1 MSSLKLLL
9 DKKFFQNSEHF
20 VLIRCSDHETA
31 GSEAGPEQLIVEI
44 DEHSFYVCQLLN
56 SFTSVYEILIESI
69 RTRFENGQVYCVR
82 FGSKLDQIDGLI
94 CFHDIPKQMPIE
106 GNCHPIGPIHF
117 SVSLFDPNVF
127 NICFGTPYETTTQN
141 FGIGFL
147 KVKKI
152 IEMFIKKYESEYNI
166 QKLWFIFVIFLRQIG
181 YFDIFDYNN
190 FRVFSF
196 ILFTNFVPLGHQ
208 VHKNIRRKLLY
219 SFIECLL
226 MNNCQFLIHGQ
237 SFRPVRGKI
246 SQSLIKL
253 FSGRNPPIVNF
264 FDRTRNCVGLT
275 ILNNPR
281 DIPMC
286 VLVSL
291 STTEVCPVGSIY
303 GLYEMI
309 NISQRYDMIT
319 ALKQLLP
326 RISSYDDIDD
336 INGSIVLKRSPAGGP
351 NTSFVEN
358 GRFVL
363 HGRTFLIFKSN
374 ISRRNVIQC
383 FIECIDGTF
392 ESIPSYFLTL
402 LFAFAPDNRFFQLDD
417 HFDGSIDEL
426 VNSLIRYG
434 FEKIFNG
441 TASPDELR
449 YFIIESHFGILLQI
463 LIREYEAYNCVI
475 CDAIQETTHFKNFKS
490 VLQIIIRL
498 YRKRKNS
505 ELSLEIHD
513 LLQFLDL
520 LI

>member
-1 MSSLKLLL
+1 M
-9 DKKFFQNSEHF
+9 
-20 VLIRCSDHETA
+20 IRCSNHETA
-31 GSEAGPEQLIVEI
+31 GSGRLIVEI
-44 DEHSFYVCQLLN
+44 DGHTFYVCQLLN
-56 SFTSVYEILIESI
+56 SFTSVYEIAIPSI
-69 RTRFENGQVYCVR
+69 STRFENGQVYCVR

-94 CFHDIPKQMPIE
+94 CFHDIPKKMPIE

-147 KVKKI
+147 KVKNI
-152 IEMFIKKYESEYNI
+152 MEMFIKKYESEYNI
-166 QKLWFIFVIFLRQIG
+166 QKLWFIFMNFLRQIG

-196 ILFTNFVPLGHQ
+196 ILFTNFVQIGHQ
-208 VHKNIRRKLLY
+208 VIKNIRRKLLY

-264 FDRTRNCVGLT
+264 FDEERGCVGLT
-275 ILNNPR
+275 IYKDP
-281 DIPMC
+281 DYTSTC

-326 RISSYDDIDD
+326 RISSYDDID
-336 INGSIVLKRSPAGGP
+336 GSIVLKRSPAGGP
-351 NTSFVEN
+351 NTSLVEN

-402 LFAFAPDNRFFQLDD
+402 LFAFADDNRFFQLDN

-498 YRKRKNS
+498 YRERENQQ
-505 ELSLEIHD
+505 LSQKIHD

>member
-1 MSSLKLLL
+1 MWSLKLL
-9 DKKFFQNSEHF
+9 KPTFFQKSEQT
-20 VLIRCSDHETA
+20 VLIRCSDHKTS
-31 GSEAGPEQLIVEI
+31 GSGLLIVEI
-44 DEHSFYVCQLLN
+44 DGHTFYVCQPLN
-56 SFTSVYEILIESI
+56 SFKSVYEIAIPSI
-69 RTRFENGQVYCVR
+69 STRFKNGQVYCVR
-82 FGSKLDQIDGLI
+82 FGSMSKQIDGLI
-94 CFHDIPKQMPIE
+94 CFHDIPKQMPI
-106 GNCHPIGPIHF
+106 HF
-117 SVSLFDPNVF
+117 SVSLFDPEVF
-127 NICFGTPYETTTQN
+127 KICFGTPYETTTQN

-147 KVKKI
+147 KVKNI
-152 IEMFIKKYESEYNI
+152 IEMFMKKYESEYNI
-166 QKLWFIFVIFLRQIG
+166 QKLWFIFVNFLRQIG
-181 YFDIFDYNN
+181 YFNIFDYNN

-196 ILFTNFVPLGHQ
+196 MLFTKLVPLGG
-208 VHKNIRRKLLY
+208 NIKICRRNFY

-237 SFRPVRGKI
+237 SFRPVRGTI
-246 SQSLIKL
+246 SQGLIEL
-253 FSGRNPPIVNF
+253 FSGCNPPIVNF
-264 FDRTRNCVGLT
+264 IDEERGCVGLT
-275 ILNNPR
+275 IYKDP
-281 DIPMC
+281 DYTSTC

-309 NISQRYDMIT
+309 NISQNYDMIT

-326 RISSYDDIDD
+326 RISSYDDI
-336 INGSIVLKRSPAGGP
+336 NGSIILKRNPAGGP
-351 NTSFVEN
+351 NTSLVEN

-402 LFAFAPDNRFFQLDD
+402 LFVFDPDNRFFQLDE

-449 YFIIESHFGILLQI
+449 HFLMESHFGILLQI
-463 LIREYEAYNCVI
+463 LIREYEAYDCTL
-475 CDAIQETTHFKNFKS
+475 CDAIQETTHFKNFKC
-490 VLQIIIRL
+490 VLEIIIRL
-498 YRKRKNS
+498 YRERENQQ
-505 ELSLEIHD
+505 LSLEIHD

>member
-1 MSSLKLLL
+1 MSFLKLLL
-9 DKKFFQNSEHF
+9 DKKSFQNSEYF
-20 VLIRCSDHETA
+20 GLIRCSKHET
-31 GSEAGPEQLIVEI
+31 SESKQLIIEI
-44 DEHSFYVCQLLN
+44 DGHRFYVCQQLN
-56 SFTSVYEILIESI
+56 SFGTVYEISIESI
-69 RTRFENGQVYCVR
+69 STRFENGQVYCVR
-82 FGSKLDQIDGLI
+82 FGSKLNQIDGLI

-117 SVSLFDPNVF
+117 SVSLFDPNFF

-196 ILFTNFVPLGHQ
+196 RLFTNLVPIGHQ
-208 VHKNIRRKLLY
+208 VHKNIRRKFLY

-246 SQSLIKL
+246 SQSLIEI

-264 FDRTRNCVGLT
+264 FDETRNCVGLT
-275 ILNNPR
+275 IFNNSHN
-281 DIPMC
+281 IPMC

-303 GLYEMI
+303 GLYDEMI
-309 NISQRYDMIT
+309 NINQHYDMIT
-319 ALKQLLP
+319 ELKRLLP
-326 RISSYDDIDD
+326 RRSSYDDD
-336 INGSIVLKRSPAGGP
+336 IGSILLKRSPAGGP
-351 NTSFVEN
+351 NTSLVEN

-363 HGRTFLIFKSN
+363 HGRTFIIFKSN
-374 ISRRNVIQC
+374 ISQRTAIQC
-383 FIECIDGTF
+383 FIECMDGTF

-402 LFAFAPDNRFFQLDD
+402 LFVFAPDNRFFQLDD

-441 TASPDELR
+441 TASPSELR
-449 YFIIESHFGILLQI
+449 HFLMESHFGILLQI
-463 LIREYEAYNCVI
+463 LIREYEAHNCVI
-475 CDAIQETTHFKNFKS
+475 CDEIQETTHFKHFKH
-490 VLQIIIRL
+490 VLEIIIRL
-498 YRKRKNS
+498 YRERKNS

-520 LI
+520 LV